1 MRNAALNSRQI
12 VSLTGMRAFLI
23 GWIVLYHLKDELSVL
38 WPNQQPLL
46 SFAATGFIG
55 VDFFFITSGFIIA
68 YNYAIRFKTFSL
80 ATYKR
85 FLWLRLARIY
95 PVHLFSLLLVGVMFV
110 AANVSGSAL
119 TNPGFYTASN
129 FLQNLLLVQA
139 WSVPT
144 TFSWNS
150 VAWAVSNE
158 WLAYLAFPLVIALT
172 LRIRN
177 IPMVVASIIGLLWAT
192 TAACLWLD
200 AGWSVPYGA
209 GSYGLLRMAGEFVA
223 GCLLY
228 NLYAVGWG
236 THWRWGW
243 ITAIAWLSTLVG
255 SVWLLSAA
263 SSQMPGFADSTTPQM
278 SGQLNVLWIT
288 PLCALAIYALA
299 WEQGYIAKLFS
310 AKPMIYGGHISY
322 ALYLTH
328 FICLI
333 VLRRAFPVENFVE
346 ANVMAKLG
354 ILVGYCV
361 VILLVAVLTYGLI
374 EEPAR
379 KWMKRL
385 TLSKSDIRRA
395 AIALPASSL
404 PQDTVGQNTV
414 GQNTV
419 SQNTVSQNTVSQNT
433 VSQNTVSQNTL
444 GKWLITATRKRRR
457 R

>member
-1 MRNAALNSRQI
+1 MRNALKSRQI

-23 GWIVLYHLKDELSVL
+23 AWIVLYHLQDELQIL

-46 SFAATGFIG
+46 NFAATGFIG

-68 YNYAIRFKTFSL
+68 YNYAVRFKTFSL

-95 PVHLFSLLLVGVMFV
+95 PVHLFSLLLVGAMF
-110 AANVSGSAL
+110 AAAQVSGSLL
-119 TNPGFYTASN
+119 TNPDFYTVST
-129 FLQNLLLVQA
+129 FLKNLLLVQA

-144 TFSWNS
+144 TFSWNA

-172 LRIRN
+172 LRIRHS
-177 IPMVVASIIGLLWAT
+177 PMVVASIIGLLWAM

-200 AGWSVPYGA
+200 AGGPAPYGA

-263 SSQMPGFADSTTPQM
+263 SSRTGQALAASTPQTLLA
-278 SGQLNVLWIT
+278 GQLNVLWIT

-299 WEQGYIAKLFS
+299 WERGYLAKLFS
-310 AKPMIYGGHISY
+310 AKPMVYGGQLSY

-333 VLRRAFPVENFVE
+333 VLRRAFPIENF
-346 ANVMAKLG
+346 AAASFLIKLG
-354 ILVGYCV
+354 VVVGYCG
-361 VILLVAVLTYGLI
+361 VILLVAALTYWLI

-385 TLSKSDIRRA
+385 TLSKSDIRKA
-395 AIALPASSL
+395 AIPLEGSAIARPSNSL
-404 PQDTVGQNTV
+404 PSNSLSQDALGPNP
-414 GQNTV
+414 V
-419 SQNTVSQNTVSQNT
+419 SQPIIADN
-433 VSQNTVSQNTL
+433 
-444 GKWLITATRKRRR
+444 RKSSRR
-457 R
+457 

>member
-1 MRNAALNSRQI
+1 MRNSALNSRQI

-23 GWIVLYHLKDELSVL
+23 GWIVLYHLKDDLTVL
-38 WPNQQPLL
+38 LPNQQPLL
-46 SFAATGFIG
+46 NFAATGFIG

-80 ATYKR
+80 ETYKR

-119 TNPGFYTASN
+119 TNPDFYTASN
-129 FLQNLLLVQA
+129 FLQNILLVQA

-150 VAWAVSNE
+150 VSWAVSNE

-177 IPMVVASIIGLLWAT
+177 IPMVVASIIGLLWAM

-200 AGWSVPYGA
+200 AGGLAPYGA
-209 GSYGLLRMAGEFVA
+209 GSYGLLRMTGEFVA

-236 THWRWGW
+236 THWRWGR

-255 SVWLLSAA
+255 SVWLLSAS
-263 SSQMPGFADSTTPQM
+263 SSQTPGLAESTSQI
-278 SGQLNVLWIT
+278 SSQLNVLWIT

-299 WEQGYIAKLFS
+299 WERGYVAKLFS

-333 VLRRAFPVENFVE
+333 VLRRVFPVENFAE
-346 ANVMAKLG
+346 ANAMAKLG

-361 VILLVAVLTYGLI
+361 VILLVAVLTYGLV

-404 PQDTVGQNTV
+404 PQNTV

-419 SQNTVSQNTVSQNT
+419 SQNTV
-433 VSQNTVSQNTL
+433 
-444 GKWLITATRKRRR
+444 GKWLITATRKRSRR
-457 R
+457 